1 MIKLNLNVNIAISA
15 SIPLAAMTICS
26 VLGGIIAE
34 KIGRKKTILFI
45 APLLAIGL
53 ITQGLANESHVLNV
67 GRFIS
72 GVAGGLAF
80 GPAAVNVSQISEMKS
95 YFQKNIKTIIFII
108 LLYSFMSLVTCY
120 PL

>member
-1 MIKLNLNVNIAISA
+1 
-15 SIPLAAMTICS
+15 MTICS

-45 APLLAIGL
+45 SPLLAIGL
-53 ITQGLANESHVLNV
+53 IIQGLASESHVLNV

-95 YFQKNIKTIIFII
+95 YFQKYKNENIYNSMISMDESNYM
-108 LLYSFMSLVTCY
+108 LSL
-120 PL
+120 

>member
-53 ITQGLANESHVLNV
+53 ITQGLANESHVLNI

-80 GPAAVNVSQISEMKS
+80 GPAAVNVSQISEMKN
-95 YFQKNIKTIIFII
+95 YFQK
-108 LLYSFMSLVTCY
+108 
-120 PL
+120 

>member
-1 MIKLNLNVNIAISA
+1 MNSKVYISISA

-45 APLLAIGL
+45 SPLLAIGL
-53 ITQGLANESHVLNV
+53 ITQGLANESRVLNI

-80 GPAAVNVSQISEMKS
+80 GPAAVNVSQISEMKNH
-95 YFQKNIKTIIFII
+95 FQSTLKC
-108 LLYSFMSLVTCY
+108 L
-120 PL
+120 

>member
-1 MIKLNLNVNIAISA
+1 MNISIAISA

-45 APLLAIGL
+45 SPLLAIGL
-53 ITQGLANESHVLNV
+53 IIQGLASESHVLNV

-80 GPAAVNVSQISEMKS
+80 GPAAVNVSQISEMKTH
-95 YFQKNIKTIIFII
+95 FQSTLNVYNSMIFM
-108 LLYSFMSLVTCY
+108 YEFGYQFSL
-120 PL
+120 

>member
-1 MIKLNLNVNIAISA
+1 MIKLNSNFNIVISA

-26 VLGGIIAE
+26 VLGGIIAGM
-34 KIGRKKTILFI
+34 IGRKKTILFI
-45 APLLAIGL
+45 SPLLTIGL

-95 YFQKNIKTIIFII
+95 CFQKYCKTRISKI
-108 LLYSFMSLVTCY
+108 L
-120 PL
+120 